1 VRAKLLEDAGPPHS
15 YMSSVSKPRCAR
27 GTNCYHV
34 RKLRSEKPA
43 TVAHEGDLCE
53 KCQKA
58 DEQGADAL
66 KKQDSA
72 AKTRDY
78 RRLESKASSDL
89 IALKQELVLQLFM
102 RRGPFWEAV
111 KELRDRRNIKAEPG
125 LPFKRLLI
133 ALPPPELAEQREQIK
148 TEEQRKE
155 WHEANGC
162 WHDDLLSIVLEVVPE
177 RFRSIHST
185 TSFHAWYGFIS
196 ACVLYDPP
204 ETALREFSEIGGPGA
219 TGLWIENAN
228 DHGNTYTMVASP
240 IRRFEDPV
248 EVRRVET
255 EYWTALLDKLEE
267 LHLQPR
273 GLNLADII
281 EDIHQKFPNIRRTR
295 AEAMIRLNKRRY
307 IEVDDYTKEA
317 DVREAFKMLT
327 EAHKKRPRTGR
338 PERDRLTC
346 VEAAIL
352 HDRHNFTYEQLKERY
367 GWRDETLASK
377 YIKDGRGVVR
387 EGRKNSAE
395 F

>member
-1 VRAKLLEDAGPPHS
+1 
-15 YMSSVSKPRCAR
+15 MCSVAKPRCAR
-27 GTNCYHV
+27 GQGCYHV
-34 RKLRSEKPA
+34 RELRSELPP
-43 TVAHEGDLCE
+43 TVAHESNLCE
-53 KCQKA
+53 KCLKA

-72 AKTRDY
+72 AKARDY

-102 RRGPFWEAV
+102 KRGPFWEAV
-111 KELRDRRNIKAEPG
+111 KELRDRRNIKADPG
-125 LPFKRLLI
+125 LPSKRLLI
-133 ALPPPELAEQREQIK
+133 PLPPPELAEQREQIE
-148 TEEQRKE
+148 TEEQREE
-155 WHEANGC
+155 WEEANGC

-185 TSFHAWYGFIS
+185 TSYHAWYGFIS

-219 TGLWIENAN
+219 TSLWLENAN

-240 IRRFEDPV
+240 IRRFRDPV

-255 EYWTALLDKLEE
+255 EYWTALLDKLDE

-273 GLNLADII
+273 ELNLADII
-281 EDIHQKFPNIRRTR
+281 EDIHQKFPYIRRTR
-295 AEAMIRLNKRRY
+295 AEAMNRLNKRRY
-307 IEVDDYTKEA
+307 IEVDDYTREA

-338 PERDRLTC
+338 PGRNRLTC
-346 VEAAIL
+346 AEAAIL
-352 HDRHNFTYEQLKERY
+352 HDRHNFTYEQLKKRY
-367 GWRDETLASK
+367 GWQDETLASK
-377 YIKDGRGVVR
+377 YIKDGRSVLR
-387 EGRKNSAE
+387 EGRKKLRGVLAYQR
-395 F
+395 